1 MRARARRST
10 TGSTS
15 GKAVRRV
22 APCLCALAL
31 TAFLGSASMAIAAP
45 GEIPGRGFLPDNRG
59 WELVSPGDT
68 FGLDVRGLERQD
80 DSSPDGNRMLFNTIG
95 ATAGSPSGNFD
106 STLYSQRDPQKG
118 WSWYSIDAPLPI
130 CCQPHWRFF
139 TDDLTMA
146 AYTSSEKLTPDAEQ
160 KKTQLYL
167 RNLRTGGAELL
178 TPLGESQGIFGGPT
192 VQVGGI
198 SDGAKT
204 VVYQSPSDQT
214 GQSPPSTPNLYE
226 WVSGQGLRLASYDEN
241 ENILPYGSAVGAGEV
256 NGTVENAV
264 STDGRR
270 IIYHALEAEPG
281 NPGSNA
287 PGGQI
292 YVRSDPDGSGPLAPS
307 SVRATASQRTDCAE
321 DPTCGGD
328 NVPDPAPD
336 PSGALP
342 ALYWNAE
349 AEHANKLI
357 FTSCERLTD
366 DSTALAVFA
375 QGGCTDGNR
384 GGIAEDAGG
393 AAGFVELY
401 MYDVPSGKLTD
412 LTTAEPNGG
421 KVLGVVGASDD
432 LSRIY
437 FVAGGILSSDTG
449 ANGTTATEDERNLY
463 LWDEGTINFIA
474 TLTKTNGVIHFDG
487 PNMIYFMGD
496 NENYESRPNVKK
508 TYSRVARDGEHLLF
522 TSRARLTGYD
532 NFNPAVDCDGPVV
545 DTDRCAEIYRFD
557 ADADELVCVSCN
569 PSGEPPLFNSSLG
582 DVSGPGNP
590 LDLRFDPKLS
600 HSMSEDG
607 TRIFFDTKEAL
618 LTRDSNGKRDVYQWT
633 ESAGLRMI
641 STGRSAADSH
651 FIDATPTGSDVFF
664 ATREPLM
671 ALDDD
676 QQFDVYDARA
686 GGGFP
691 EPALPP
697 PACEGDACQPA
708 PAVPNDPTPG
718 SASFLGSTSPSLRSP
733 APKRCQKGER
743 KVKRRGKTRCVEKP
757 SRKNGKATRN
767 QRQAGGIR

>member
-22 APCLCALAL
+22 AAYLCALVL
-31 TAFLGSASMAIAAP
+31 TALLGAPIATAAP

-68 FGLDVRGLERQD
+68 LGLDVRGLERQD
-80 DSSPDGNRMLFNTIG
+80 ASSPDGNRMIFHTIG
-95 ATAGSPSGNFD
+95 ATAGSPVGGFESA
-106 STLYSQRDPQKG
+106 LYSQRDPQKG
-118 WSWYSIDAPLPI
+118 WSWYSIDAPIPL

-139 TDDLTMA
+139 TDDLTTA
-146 AYTSSEKLTPDAEQ
+146 AYTSAAKLTPDAEE
-160 KKTQLYL
+160 KKTNLYL

-178 TPLGESQGIFGGPT
+178 TPVGETGTTLGGAPNIH
-192 VQVGGI
+192 VGGI

-226 WVSGQGLRLASYDEN
+226 WVSGQGLRLVSYDEN
-241 ENILPYGSAVGAGEV
+241 ENILPYGSDVGSGQQWA
-256 NGTVENAV
+256 TMENAV
-264 STDGRR
+264 SSDGKR
-270 IIYHALEAEPG
+270 IIYHALEAGPDT
-281 NPGSNA
+281 PA
-287 PGGQI
+287 GQI
-292 YVRSDPDGSGPLAPS
+292 YVRTDPDGSGPSAPS
-307 SVRATASQRTDCAE
+307 SVRATASQRTDCAG

-336 PSGALP
+336 ASGALP

-349 AEHANKLI
+349 AEHADKLI

-366 DSTALAVFA
+366 DSTAQA
-375 QGGCTDGNR
+375 GGCV
-384 GGIAEDAGG
+384 DAGRTSIG
-393 AAGFVELY
+393 ENPEISGVEELY
-401 MYDVPSGKLTD
+401 MYDVPSGELTD

-421 KVLGVVGASDD
+421 KVFGVVGASDD

-449 ANGTTATEDERNLY
+449 ANGTTATEGKDSAYKRNLY
-463 LWDEGTINFIA
+463 LWEDGTINFIA
-474 TLTKTNGVIHFDG
+474 TLADTTGTPYFDG
-487 PNMIYFMGD
+487 PNKIYAMGD
-496 NENYESRPNVKK
+496 NENYNLAPRFKEP
-508 TYSRVARDGEHLLF
+508 YSRVTGDGQHLLF
-522 TSRARLTGYD
+522 TSRARLTSYD
-532 NFNPAVDCDGPVV
+532 NFNPAVDCDGPLR
-545 DTDRCAEIYRFD
+545 DADSCAEIYRFD

-569 PSGEPPLFNSSLG
+569 PSGEPPLLDSTLG
-582 DVSGPGNP
+582 DPGGPGSG
-590 LDLRFDPKLS
+590 LDERFDPKLS

-607 TRIFFDTKEAL
+607 ARIFFDTKEAL
-618 LTRDSNGKRDVYQWT
+618 LTRDSNGKRDVYQWS
-633 ESAGLRMI
+633 ESAGLKLI
-641 STGRSAADSH
+641 STGRSAADSN

-664 ATREPLM
+664 STREPLT

-676 QQFDVYDARA
+676 KQVDVYDARA
-686 GGGFP
+686 AGGFP

-708 PAVPNDPTPG
+708 AVVPNDPTPG
-718 SASFLGSTSPSLRSP
+718 SASFLGSTSPSLRSR

-767 QRQAGGIR
+767 QHQAGGIR

>member
-22 APCLCALAL
+22 AACTCALAL
-31 TAFLGSASMAIAAP
+31 TALLGAPIATAAP
-45 GEIPGRGFLPDNRG
+45 GEIPGRGFLPENRG
-59 WELVSPGDT
+59 WELISPGDT
-68 FGLDVRGLERQD
+68 LGLDVRGLESHD
-80 DSSPDGNRMLFNTIG
+80 ASSPDGNRMIFHTIG
-95 ATAGSPSGNFD
+95 ATAGSHAGGIESA
-106 STLYSQRDPQKG
+106 LYSQRDPQKG

-130 CCQPHWRFF
+130 CCTPHWRFF

-167 RNLRTGGAELL
+167 RDLRTGGAELL

-204 VVYQSPSDQT
+204 VVYQSQSDQT

-226 WVSGQGLRLASYDEN
+226 WVSGQGVRLVSYDEN
-241 ENILPYGSAVGAGEV
+241 ENILSYGSVVGSGHQW
-256 NGTVENAV
+256 GTLENAV

-281 NPGSNA
+281 NPESNA
-287 PGGQI
+287 AAGQI
-292 YVRSDPDGSGPLAPS
+292 YVRTDPDGSGPSAPS
-307 SVRATASQRTDCAE
+307 SVRATASQRTDCAG

-336 PSGALP
+336 PNGSLA

-349 AEHANKLI
+349 AGHANKLI
-357 FTSCERLTD
+357 FTSCEKLTD
-366 DSTALAVFA
+366 DSTAQAVFG
-375 QGGCTDGNR
+375 QGGCTDPGR
-384 GGIAEDAGG
+384 LRIAGLAGG
-393 AAGFVELY
+393 EAGFEELY

-421 KVLGVVGASDD
+421 KVLGVVGASGD

-437 FVAGGILSSDTG
+437 FVAAGILSSDTG
-449 ANGTTATEDERNLY
+449 ANGTTATEGERNLY

-474 TLTKTNGVIHFDG
+474 TLTDTEGGRIFDG
-487 PNMIYFMGD
+487 PFQSYAMGD
-496 NENYESRPNVKK
+496 NENYDLMPRFRK
-508 TYSRVARDGEHLLF
+508 TYSRVTGDGQHLLF
-522 TSRARLTGYD
+522 TSRARLTSYD
-532 NFNPAVDCDGPVV
+532 NFNPAVDCDGPSKDV
-545 DTDRCAEIYRFD
+545 DNCAEIYRFD
-557 ADADELVCVSCN
+557 ADADELVCASCN
-569 PSGEPPLFNSSLG
+569 PSGEPPSFDATLG
-582 DVSGPGNP
+582 DPEGLDVS
-590 LDLRFDPKLS
+590 LDERFDPKLS

-633 ESAGLRMI
+633 ESAGLKLI

-651 FIDATPTGSDVFF
+651 FIDATPSGSDVFF

-676 QQFDVYDARA
+676 RQYDVYDARV

-708 PAVPNDPTPG
+708 AVVPNDPTPG

-733 APKRCQKGER
+733 VPKRCQKGER
-743 KVKRRGKTRCVEKP
+743 KVKRRGKTRCIGKP
-757 SRKNGKATRN
+757 KKNGKATRN

>member
-10 TGSTS
+10 AGSTS

-22 APCLCALAL
+22 VACLCALGL
-31 TAFLGSASMAIAAP
+31 TALLGAPVVTAAP

-68 FGLDVRGLERQD
+68 LGLDARGLEGQD
-80 DSSPDGNRMLFNTIG
+80 ASSPDGNSVLFHTIG
-95 ATAGSPSGNFD
+95 ATAGSPAGGAESA
-106 STLYSQRDPQKG
+106 LYSQRDPQKG
-118 WSWYSIDAPLPI
+118 WSWHSIDAPLPI
-130 CCQPHWRFF
+130 CCLPHWRFF
-139 TDDLTMA
+139 TDDFTMA
-146 AYTSSEKLTPDAEQ
+146 AYTTAAKLTPDAEE
-160 KKTQLYL
+160 KKTHLYL

-178 TPLGESQGIFGGPT
+178 TPVGEPGSFFGGAANI
-192 VQVGGI
+192 QVGGI

-226 WVSGQGLRLASYDEN
+226 WVSGQGVRLVSYDEN
-241 ENILPYGSAVGAGEV
+241 ENVLSYGSDLGSGQTW
-256 NGTVENAV
+256 GTMENAV
-264 STDGRR
+264 SSDGKR
-270 IIYHALEAEPG
+270 IIYHALEAEV
-281 NPGSNA
+281 STA
-287 PGGQI
+287 PAGQI
-292 YVRSDPDGSGPLAPS
+292 YVRTDPDGSGPSAPS
-307 SVRATASQRTDCAE
+307 SVRATASQRTDCAG
-321 DPTCGGD
+321 DPTCGG
-328 NVPDPAPD
+328 NSVPDPAPD
-336 PSGALP
+336 PSGSLP
-342 ALYWNAE
+342 GLYWNAE
-349 AEHANKLI
+349 AEHADKLL
-357 FTSCERLTD
+357 FTSCEKLTD
-366 DSTALAVFA
+366 DSTAQAAFG
-375 QGGCTDGNR
+375 QGDCADGNR
-384 GGIAEDAGG
+384 VRIDGGIAGVE
-393 AAGFVELY
+393 ELY

-421 KVLGVVGASDD
+421 KVLGVVDVSDD

-474 TLTKTNGVIHFDG
+474 TLTDTQGGRIFDG
-487 PNMIYFMGD
+487 PFQSYAMGD
-496 NENYESRPNVKK
+496 NENYHLAPRFRK
-508 TYSRVARDGEHLLF
+508 TYSRVTGDGQHLLF
-522 TSRARLTGYD
+522 TSRARLSSYD
-532 NFNPAVDCDGPVV
+532 NFNPAVDCDGPLE
-545 DTDRCAEIYRFD
+545 DADSCAEIYRFD

-569 PSGEPPLFNSSLG
+569 PSGEPPLLDSTLG
-582 DVSGPGNP
+582 DPEGPGIG
-590 LDLRFDPKLS
+590 LDPRFDPKLS

-607 TRIFFDTKEAL
+607 ARIFFDTKESL

-633 ESAGLRMI
+633 ESGGLKLI
-641 STGRSAADSH
+641 STGRSGADSN
-651 FIDATPTGSDVFF
+651 FIDATPSGSDVFF

-671 ALDDD
+671 ALDGDK
-676 QQFDVYDARA
+676 QTDVYDARV

-708 PAVPNDPTPG
+708 AAVPNDPTPG
-718 SASFLGSTSPSLRSP
+718 SSSFLGSTSPSLRSTVG
-733 APKRCQKGER
+733 KRCQKGER